1 MLGNVRFSRQAL
13 ADAACSVVL
22 ADVWRELWQFFTSL
36 PRARRVRSAAGEESA
51 GMKTAVFTAAAG
63 VGHGDLAPP
72 AARSDVPCR
81 CEFLRAADARG
92 HLRAGVARPWWMVHD

>member
-1 MLGNVRFSRQAL
+1 
-13 ADAACSVVL
+13 
-22 ADVWRELWQFFTSL
+22 
-36 PRARRVRSAAGEESA
+36 
-51 GMKTAVFTAAAG
+51 MKIAVFTAAAG
-63 VGHGDLAPP
+63 IGHGDLAPP